1 MADNDN
7 MNTGEHTYTLPS
19 NYGSTDTIT
28 ISDVH
33 DVSTISVGSGL
44 LDDIVTAPNSDFT
57 WDSSDLEIEFN
68 GNKRN
73 LRDLAEKV
81 DRIEERLG
89 IFKIDP
95 ELEQEWEQLKSL
107 GDQYRELEQK
117 ILEKKKVWNIL
128 KDE

>member
-1 MADNDN
+1 MAKWDN
-7 MNTGEHTYTLPS
+7 MNTGATTYTLTSPS
-19 NYGSTDTIT
+19 YSTADTIT
-28 ISDVH
+28 ISDV
-33 DVSTISVGSGL
+33 DDISTITVGSGL
-44 LDDIVTAPNSDFT
+44 LDDIITSPDSDFT
-57 WDSSDLEIEFN
+57 WSNDLEIELD

-73 LRDLAEKV
+73 LKELAQKV

-89 IFKIDP
+89 ILKVDP
-95 ELEQEWEQLKSL
+95 DLEQEWEQLKAL